1 MADDTDTFVS
11 GWEHCEMTNRVVNL
25 SDYRVC
31 IPKIEET
38 EVLEIAK
45 EVELATLNLVNE
57 FAKRHPDYPD
67 TFFAFLVNQCLLGT
81 ASECAEKGHEGALR
95 LLSHAKDFLEEFERH
110 LNSTGSTLTLAKRKS
125 TLDNIYT
132 FQ

>member
-11 GWEHCEMTNRVVNL
+11 GWEHCEMTKRVVNL

-31 IPKIEET
+31 IPKIDET

-45 EVELATLNLVNE
+45 EVELATLNLVHE

-67 TFFAFLVNQCLLGT
+67 TFFAFLINQCLLGT

-110 LNSTGSTLTLAKRKS
+110 LNSRGSTLTLAKRKS

>member
-1 MADDTDTFVS
+1 MADDTVTFVR
-11 GWEHCEMTNRVVNL
+11 GWEHCEMTERVVHL

-31 IPKIEET
+31 VPTIDET
-38 EVLEIAK
+38 AVLEIAK

-57 FAKRHPDYPD
+57 FAKRHPEYPD
-67 TFFAFLVNQCLLGT
+67 TFFAFLINQCLLGT

-110 LNSTGSTLTLAKRKS
+110 LNITGGTLTFATRKS
-125 TLDNIYT
+125 AADNIYT
-132 FQ
+132 FS